1 MSTKLE
7 KMQATVA
14 REIAIKSIIDG
25 YIGQIQKALAN
36 ERNRQLKEKIDAGE
50 DVTTFEV
57 MGIETIRYDRPAIDM
72 VYSVV
77 LDNIF
82 RELAMME
89 LREEITSEE
98 RHFIEEEI
106 Q

>member
-1 MSTKLE
+1 MDKIISIAKSCEQQLE
-7 KMQATVA
+7 S
-14 REIAIKSIIDG
+14 AIK
-25 YIGQIQKALAN
+25 A

-50 DVTTFEV
+50 DITTFEV
-57 MGIETIRYDRPAIDM
+57 MGIETIRYDVPKIDM
-72 VYSVV
+72 AYSVT

-89 LREEITSEE
+89 LREEITPEE
-98 RHFIEEEI
+98 REEIEEYI